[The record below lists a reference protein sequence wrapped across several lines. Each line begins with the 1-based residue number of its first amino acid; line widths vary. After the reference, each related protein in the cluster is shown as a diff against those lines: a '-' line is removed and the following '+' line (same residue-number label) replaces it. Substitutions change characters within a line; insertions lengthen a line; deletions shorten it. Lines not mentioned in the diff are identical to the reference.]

1 VQSLKGHLLIA
12 VPELPD
18 RNFFRSVVLMF
29 HHDESGA
36 SGVVLNR
43 PSEISVAEIWQELS
57 EIECDCQQTVNV
69 GGPVEGPLIA
79 LHTSLALAESQVI
92 PGIFISMSRENL
104 NSIVALDAQQFKL
117 FSGYAGWGPGQ
128 LDAEVEVG
136 GWLTLAA
143 EFDHVFESPE
153 ELWKKVCEAFGQQIM
168 QAQIGKHVP
177 PDPSLN

>member
-1 VQSLKGHLLIA
+1 MQSLKGHLLIA

-43 PSEISVAEIWQELS
+43 PSEISVADVWQELS
-57 EIECDCQQTVNV
+57 ESECECQQTVNV

-92 PGIFISMSRENL
+92 PGVFISMSR
-104 NSIVALDAQQFKL
+104 DFRQFVYIP
-117 FSGYAGWGPGQ
+117 FIS
-128 LDAEVEVG
+128 
-136 GWLTLAA
+136 
-143 EFDHVFESPE
+143 
-153 ELWKKVCEAFGQQIM
+153 
-168 QAQIGKHVP
+168 
-177 PDPSLN
+177 

>member
-1 VQSLKGHLLIA
+1 MESFKGHLLIA

-43 PSEISVAEIWQELS
+43 PSDVSVSQVWEELS
-57 EIECDCQQTVNV
+57 DTDCDCQQTVNI
-69 GGPVEGPLIA
+69 GGPVSGPLIA

-92 PGIFISMSRENL
+92 PGVFISMGRENL
-104 NSIVALDAQQFKL
+104 DSLVNQTDHQFKL
-117 FSGYAGWGPGQ
+117 FSGYAGWGAGQ
-128 LDAEVEVG
+128 LDSEVDVG
-136 GWLTLAA
+136 GWLTLEAD
-143 EFDHVFESPE
+143 FDHVFESPE
-153 ELWKKVCEAFGQQIM
+153 ELWKKVCEAFGQQVM

-177 PDPSLN
+177 PDPSMN